1 MYGYFLYILTRVYS
15 FQLNDATE
23 SRAKIKQRGFG
34 KLKANAQA
42 EQFSEVAEKQISLT
56 KAKDIEK
63 KFAGSHPFAQKFYF
77 ESIAR
82 RTKKAKGL

>member
-23 SRAKIKQRGFG
+23 SRAEIKQGGFG

-63 KFAGSHPFAQKFYF
+63 KFAHPFAQKFYF